1 MNTQDVSGSQE
12 APGTTDESEYIS
24 GMKRYSLMASLVLC
38 FFLIMLDI
46 AIVSTAVPKI
56 TSQFHSLGDVG
67 WYGSAYQLSCAALLP
82 LAGKVYSNFK
92 PKYTFLAYFG
102 IFELGSLLCAVA
114 VSSKMLIVGRA
125 VAGIGSSGL
134 LNGGLTIASA
144 AVPLHQRPKYFG
156 IMMGI
161 SQMGIV
167 CGPLLGGAFTSYVT
181 WRWCFYINL
190 PIGAVVAVLLWV
202 VEIPSTVKPR
212 TLSVLE
218 IIRTKLDLFGFV
230 LFAPAAIQ
238 FFLALD
244 EGGRQYA
251 WNSSVIIGLFCGAGA
266 MIILFV
272 IWEWRQGDNAMI
284 PFSVIKLLPVWSSC
298 VAMMLFFGC
307 LQMTAYY
314 LPIYFQTVK
323 LATPMLSGVY
333 TLPNILGQLIF
344 AVIGGIG
351 IGRLGYYLPFI
362 LASSIL
368 MSIANGLLSTLSPS
382 TSTAKWVGYQIL
394 LGVGRGLG
402 TQTSII
408 AVQNTIAPA
417 MIPVAMAMISFSQT
431 FGGSIYLAIAQTIL
445 TNSLSSALKKH
456 PDIDVAAVIAAG
468 ASPSGV
474 VQAADGDPAKLAK
487 ILAAYAKSVDNTFY
501 LAAGSTALI
510 FFVAWGMGMKDIRKK
525 DKTIE
530 PNADEE
536 KGTV

>member
-67 WYGSAYQLSCAALLP
+67 WYGSAYQLSCWEGVFQFQTKARQ
-82 LAGKVYSNFK
+82 
-92 PKYTFLAYFG
+92 YTFLAYFG

-144 AVPLHQRPKYFG
+144 AVPLQQRPKYFG

-190 PIGAVVAVLLWV
+190 PIGAVVAVLLWI

-218 IIRTKLDLFGFV
+218 IFRTKLDLFGFV

>member
-1 MNTQDVSGSQE
+1 
-12 APGTTDESEYIS
+12 
-24 GMKRYSLMASLVLC
+24 
-38 FFLIMLDI
+38 
-46 AIVSTAVPKI
+46 
-56 TSQFHSLGDVG
+56 
-67 WYGSAYQLSCAALLP
+67 
-82 LAGKVYSNFK
+82 
-92 PKYTFLAYFG
+92 
-102 IFELGSLLCAVA
+102 
-114 VSSKMLIVGRA
+114 
-125 VAGIGSSGL
+125 
-134 LNGGLTIASA
+134 
-144 AVPLHQRPKYFG
+144 
-156 IMMGI
+156 
-161 SQMGIV
+161 
-167 CGPLLGGAFTSYVT
+167 
-181 WRWCFYINL
+181 
-190 PIGAVVAVLLWV
+190 
-202 VEIPSTVKPR
+202 
-212 TLSVLE
+212 
-218 IIRTKLDLFGFV
+218 
-230 LFAPAAIQ
+230 
-238 FFLALD
+238 
-244 EGGRQYA
+244 
-251 WNSSVIIGLFCGAGA
+251 
-266 MIILFV
+266 
-272 IWEWRQGDNAMI
+272 
-284 PFSVIKLLPVWSSC
+284 
-298 VAMMLFFGC
+298 
-307 LQMTAYY
+307 
-314 LPIYFQTVK
+314 
-323 LATPMLSGVY
+323 
-333 TLPNILGQLIF
+333 
-344 AVIGGIG
+344 
-351 IGRLGYYLPFI
+351 
-362 LASSIL
+362 